1 MVNLVVINSSISS
14 FDMKRFLIYVF
25 SVLVPV
31 ALILGVCEY
40 LVRQVPNP
48 YKYKEEWMEKHHNE
62 VETLILGGSH
72 MFYGVKPDL
81 LGNNAFNLANT
92 SQGLKY
98 DYFLFNKFDC
108 PNLSVLILPI
118 SYSTFFGGKIENG
131 SEWYRAIFY
140 RIYMD
145 YPEHSVFSRYN
156 YEFTNM
162 RVFRVKLR
170 SYFNPSKDLGF
181 DEYGWG
187 SIYRLA
193 DKDTVKWNNGS
204 EAIEAAKRHTS
215 KNWEKALSNAKEKY
229 AMLEDIASICKKKNI
244 LLVLITTPC
253 WRDYTNM
260 LDKRQLSTMYDL
272 ISQFP
277 KSHDVV
283 YLDYLR
289 DDRFEPNDFYD
300 SNHLSDIGAVKFSK
314 ILRDDIKKYQNKQH

>member
-1 MVNLVVINSSISS
+1 
-14 FDMKRFLIYVF
+14 MKRFLIYLF
-25 SVLVPV
+25 SILVPV
-31 ALILGVCEY
+31 VLVLGICEY

-62 VETLILGGSH
+62 VEILVFGGSH
-72 MFYGVKPDL
+72 MFYGVKADL

-98 DYFLFNKFDC
+98 DYFLFKKFDC
-108 PNLSVLILPI
+108 PNLRMMVMPI
-118 SYSTFFGGKIENG
+118 SYTTFFGGRIENG

-145 YPEHSVFSRYN
+145 YPEHSIFSRYN

-162 RVFRVKLR
+162 KVFRAKLR
-170 SYFNPSKDLGF
+170 KYFKPSKKLEF
-181 DEYGWG
+181 DDYAWG
-187 SIYRLA
+187 AIYRLE
-193 DKDTVKWNNGS
+193 DKDTVRWNNGS
-204 EAIEAAKRHTS
+204 EAEEAAKRHTN
-215 KNWEKALSNAKEKY
+215 KDWVKACLNAKDNC
-229 AMLEDIASICKKKNI
+229 ALLEDIASICEKKNI

-253 WRDYTNM
+253 WKDYTNL

-272 ISQFP
+272 ISEFQ
-277 KSHDVV
+277 KKHEVI

-289 DDRFEPNDFYD
+289 DDRFGPNDFYD

-314 ILRDDIKKYQNKQH
+314 ILRNDIEKYQNKQH